1 MFKDTD
7 VCVDK
12 MHIMAHIQTHDSYH
26 IHSPKSD

>member
-12 MHIMAHIQTHDSYH
+12 MHIMAHIQTHDSY